1 MRRVIAE
8 SSSHGA
14 TPDQP
19 QASPVTAEPATK
31 KQVTPLQTVSNNKQQ
46 QTTLE
51 MAKEALAT
59 YDSELEQKR
68 QEANELQQ
76 ERERKKAQIEELES
90 IVRIKQAE
98 AKMFALRADEARRE
112 AEGLHR
118 IMLAKA
124 DKIEQEY
131 SGKLS
136 KLGIDDAENRCRKH
150 RETVQVLQQAQMDF
164 HAMNLP
170 LLNEL
175 HELLKQLEA
184 SKRHSWK

>member
-1 MRRVIAE
+1 MVVEFFPE
-8 SSSHGA
+8 SAYGA
-14 TPDQP
+14 TPG
-19 QASPVTAEPATK
+19 QAPSTPSSAETKKSSPVPFI
-31 KQVTPLQTVSNNKQQ
+31 NKQPST

-68 QEANELQQ
+68 QEASELQQ

-98 AKMFALRADEARRE
+98 AKMFAVRADEARRE

-124 DKIEQEY
+124 EKIEQEY
-131 SGKLS
+131 AGKLS
-136 KLGIDDAENRCRKH
+136 KLGMEDAEERCRKH
-150 RETVQVLQQAQMDF
+150 LETVQVLQQAQMDF
-164 HAMNLP
+164 HAMNQP